1 MLLALSFPKFG
12 HPAVA
17 WIALAPLLVALARHG
32 PGPARSWRRE
42 PLALGLA
49 TGVFYFGGT
58 LYWLV
63 DTMATYGDLSTP
75 VAFGVAGLLVAYL
88 SLFTGLFAVVMGA
101 LVRGMGRRALLLAPA
116 VWVSTELA
124 RTYVWDGFPWALLG
138 SSQAPLLP
146 VAQAASLVGV
156 YGVSFLV
163 VAGSVAAA
171 YLVTG
176 RGVARTLV
184 PAGILC
190 GLVVIALWG
199 RVRLEANVLVRE
211 GVPVTVGIAQGNF
224 AQDVKWEASEAQ
236 TIVDRYLRMTREAA
250 QRGASFV
257 IWPESAVPFY
267 FKQSVARSEPIRE
280 AARLDHVTLLVGGDE
295 IEASPPGSGGPAV
308 RLYNSAF
315 LIRPDGEIG
324 ATYRKIHLVP
334 FGEYVPLKRL
344 LFFAEP
350 LVRAVSD
357 FSPGTVPVL
366 LPVDGHPVST
376 AICYEV
382 VYPELNRRFVLDGSE
397 LLTTITNDAWF
408 GRSSA
413 AYQHFEQASLR
424 AIEEGRYLVRAANT
438 GVSGV
443 VDPYGRVLDR
453 TTLFETTL
461 IVRQVRFLKVRTVY
475 SVIGDALGCL
485 SVALTVGALAA
496 VWRQRV
502 AARRR

>member
-1 MLLALSFPKFG
+1 M
-12 HPAVA
+12 
-17 WIALAPLLVALARHG
+17 ALARHA
-32 PGPARSWRRE
+32 PGPARVRARE

-63 DTMATYGDLSTP
+63 DTMATYGGLSTP

-101 LVRGMGRRALLLAPA
+101 LVRGIGRRALLLAPA

-124 RTYVWDGFPWALLG
+124 RTYVWDGFPWALVG
-138 SSQAPLLP
+138 SSQAPLLA

-171 YLVTG
+171 YAVVG
-176 RGVARTLV
+176 RGVGRSVV
-184 PAGILC
+184 PAGVLC
-190 GLVVIALWG
+190 GLIVVALWG

-211 GVPVTVGIAQGNF
+211 GVPVTVGVVQGNF
-224 AQDVKWEASEAQ
+224 PQDVKWEASEAQ
-236 TIVDRYLRMTREAA
+236 TIVDRYLRMTDEAA
-250 QRGASFV
+250 RRGASF
-257 IWPESAVPFY
+257 ILWPESAVPFY
-267 FKQSVARSEPIRE
+267 FKQNLARSAPIRE
-280 AARLDHVTLLVGGDE
+280 AARRDHVTLLVGGDE
-295 IEASPPGSGGPAV
+295 IEATPPGGGGPEV

-315 LIRPDGEIG
+315 LIRPDGEVG
-324 ATYRKIHLVP
+324 ATYRKMRLVP
-334 FGEYVPLKRL
+334 FGEYVPLKHL
-344 LFFAEP
+344 LFFAAP
-350 LVRAVSD
+350 LVQAVSD

-382 VYPELNRRFVLDGSE
+382 VYPELNRLFVRDGSE

-413 AYQHFEQASLR
+413 AYQHFEQASMR

-453 TTLFETTL
+453 TRLFETTL
-461 IVRQVRFLKVRTVY
+461 VVRDVRFLKSRTVY
-475 SVIGDALGCL
+475 SVIGDAIGYL

-496 VWRQRV
+496 VWRQRL